1 MALRKNA
8 SILSIAKHARIKAVR
23 ASIHMDHNPRGSI
36 QHGVWMDCWYSLN
49 EIACVME
56 RKAGLKEFW
65 WIHGPNAE
73 CDAAEIIRDM
83 EDRAKAMLKSA

>member
-23 ASIHMDHNPRGSI
+23 ASIYMNHNPRGSI
-36 QHGVWMDCWYSLN
+36 QHGVWMDCWNSLN

-56 RKAGLKEFW
+56 EKAGLEECW
-65 WIHGPNAE
+65 WIHGTNAE
-73 CDAAEIIRDM
+73 CDAAKIIRNM
-83 EDRAKAMLKSA
+83 KERAKATLKSA